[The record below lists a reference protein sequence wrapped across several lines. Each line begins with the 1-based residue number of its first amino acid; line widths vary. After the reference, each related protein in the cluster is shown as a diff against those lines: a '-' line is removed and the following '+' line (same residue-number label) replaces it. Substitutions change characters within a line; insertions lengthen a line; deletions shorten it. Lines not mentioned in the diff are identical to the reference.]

1 MKQLYIK
8 CLITFFFALSFI
20 RGTDN
25 YIIKHLEPPSWW
37 TGMNNDTLQVMVH
50 GENISDLEPSISHPG
65 VTIVRSHHLESANYL
80 FIDLKISSDAEPGA
94 VDISFINGA
103 QKVITHSYQ
112 LKKRRPDSANRQG
125 FNASDVIYLITP
137 DRYVNGDPN
146 NDTVEGLKEPL
157 NRKNKDGRHGG
168 DLKGIIDNLDYL
180 VDMGFTQIWL
190 NPILE
195 NNQGKYSYHGYSTT
209 DYYTI
214 DPRFGSNELYKELSF
229 QAKQNGIGIIKDII
243 LNHIGS
249 EHWWM
254 NDLPTFDWINNNGE
268 FSQTSHI
275 HESVYDPHLPESEKI
290 KFVDGWFVRSMPDLN
305 QNNLFLSTY
314 IIQNSIWWI
323 EYADL
328 SGFRV
333 DTYPYVDKDFLSKW
347 SKRISKEYP
356 LFNFVGEEWTSNSA
370 MIAYW
375 QKGSARND
383 NYQSFIPSMMDF
395 PLQEALIKSLLANE
409 TWDTGIRDLY
419 KVVAN
424 DFLYADPYELVVFAG
439 NHDMSRIY
447 NQLGKNINLYKM
459 AMTFILTT
467 RGIPQVY
474 YGTEILM
481 EGPKDHGSLRADF
494 PGGWPNDKKNAFT
507 GRGLSKSQKEIQSLL
522 RKILNWRKTSSAITT
537 GDLIHYVP
545 EDGIYIY
552 FRRHQEDLVMVVI
565 NNNDRLKK
573 VNPVNFKEILSG
585 RSKAINIL
593 DDKEYDLK
601 KTIHIAKK
609 SVLVLDFR

>member
-1 MKQLYIK
+1 
-8 CLITFFFALSFI
+8 
-20 RGTDN
+20 
-25 YIIKHLEPPSWW
+25 
-37 TGMNNDTLQVMVH
+37 
-50 GENISDLEPSISHPG
+50 
-65 VTIVRSHHLESANYL
+65 
-80 FIDLKISSDAEPGA
+80 
-94 VDISFINGA
+94 
-103 QKVITHSYQ
+103 
-112 LKKRRPDSANRQG
+112 
-125 FNASDVIYLITP
+125 
-137 DRYVNGDPN
+137 
-146 NDTVEGLKEPL
+146 
-157 NRKNKDGRHGG
+157 
-168 DLKGIIDNLDYL
+168 
-180 VDMGFTQIWL
+180 MGFTQIWL

-209 DYYTI
+209 DYYKI

-268 FSQTSHI
+268 FLQTSHI

-347 SKRISKEYP
+347 SKRISEEYP

-439 NHDMSRIY
+439 NHDGVSGSPVQ
-447 NQLGKNINLYKM
+447 NLGRL
-459 AMTFILTT
+459 ARRLF
-467 RGIPQVY
+467 
-474 YGTEILM
+474 
-481 EGPKDHGSLRADF
+481 
-494 PGGWPNDKKNAFT
+494 
-507 GRGLSKSQKEIQSLL
+507 
-522 RKILNWRKTSSAITT
+522 
-537 GDLIHYVP
+537 LI
-545 EDGIYIY
+545 
-552 FRRHQEDLVMVVI
+552 FL
-565 NNNDRLKK
+565 
-573 VNPVNFKEILSG
+573 
-585 RSKAINIL
+585 
-593 DDKEYDLK
+593 
-601 KTIHIAKK
+601 
-609 SVLVLDFR
+609 